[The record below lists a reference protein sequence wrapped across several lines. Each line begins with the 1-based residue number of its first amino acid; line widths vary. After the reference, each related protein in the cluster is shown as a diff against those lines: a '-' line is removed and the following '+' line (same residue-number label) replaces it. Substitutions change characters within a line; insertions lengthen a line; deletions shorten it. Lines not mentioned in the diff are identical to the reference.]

1 MNQRTRIPTW
11 RVRVK
16 RFMDDWIDV
25 QANTPEEAEI
35 AAASKPFILAVYSKS
50 AIPGER
56 SLFREQLTARDE

>member
-1 MNQRTRIPTW
+1 
-11 RVRVK
+11 
-16 RFMDDWIDV
+16 MDDWIDV